1 METIDF
7 LKNSF
12 LHASIAGQCDT
23 SRRLLNMVTSDD
35 VSSFHHSG
43 SQQAKGTQIKHSAD
57 HEDVQPNPSS
67 LVQPKDAVDYILN
80 LLATSSTEGLLGIFA
95 LLIGVTYIVLGRLGL
110 LLIGIATGVVLHATW
125 EGDAN
130 NAAIGPLDARNPV
143 RRRELALDIANR
155 LLDWPT
161 RKAGQVDENNDNRQ
175 GQDGVQEASEIQ
187 LDYSSFRPET
197 AAALRSL
204 TDAVIRDYV
213 K

>member
-1 METIDF
+1 
-7 LKNSF
+7 
-12 LHASIAGQCDT
+12 
-23 SRRLLNMVTSDD
+23 MVTSDD
-35 VSSFHHSG
+35 VSSSHQPE
-43 SQQAKGTQIKHSAD
+43 SQPAKGTRITDSAD
-57 HEDVQPNPSS
+57 PEDVQSNSS
-67 LVQPKDAVDYILN
+67 SPLVQPKDALDYILN

-95 LLIGVTYIVLGRLGL
+95 LLIGVTYIILGRLGL

-130 NAAIGPLDARNPV
+130 HAASGPLDARNPV

-161 RKAGQVDENNDNRQ
+161 RKSGEVDRKNDDRQ
-175 GQDGVQEASEIQ
+175 GQNAVQEASEIQ

>member
-1 METIDF
+1 
-7 LKNSF
+7 
-12 LHASIAGQCDT
+12 
-23 SRRLLNMVTSDD
+23 MVTSDD
-35 VSSFHHSG
+35 VSSSHQPGPQPS
-43 SQQAKGTQIKHSAD
+43 KETRITQSAN
-57 HEDVQPNPSS
+57 HEDVQPNASFP
-67 LVQPKDAVDYILN
+67 LVQPKDVVDYILN

-110 LLIGIATGVVLHATW
+110 LLIGIAIGVVLQATW

-130 NAAIGPLDARNPV
+130 HAASGSLDARNPV
-143 RRRELALDIANR
+143 RRRELALDVASR

-161 RKAGQVDENNDNRQ
+161 RKAVEVDQDNDDRQ
-175 GQDGVQEASEIQ
+175 GQNAVQEASEVQ